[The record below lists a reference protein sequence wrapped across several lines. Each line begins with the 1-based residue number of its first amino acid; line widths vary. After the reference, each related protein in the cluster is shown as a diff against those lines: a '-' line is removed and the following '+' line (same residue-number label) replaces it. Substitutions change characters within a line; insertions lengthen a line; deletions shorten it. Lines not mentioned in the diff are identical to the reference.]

1 MKYRFI
7 VNPIAGRGDA
17 QRKWPLVQAAADRLQ
32 MDYEVVFT
40 GAPGEGVFLAKE
52 GVAQGFDALVAVGGD
67 GTINEV
73 VRGIIESGAK
83 GKTILGIIPCGTG
96 NDLVRTLKIP
106 TDLEAAVQILKDGH
120 VEQMDLG
127 KVNGDYFVNVV
138 GVGFDAAVAY
148 EINMSVRKLK
158 GTAAYLFAVVKTLLS
173 YKSPQ
178 MTVRIDDQVLDGK
191 YFLIAI
197 GNGRFYG
204 GGMQIAP
211 HAQPSDGL
219 FDICVVE
226 DVKRL
231 EVMKMLPKIFGG
243 NHLSHPAVKVYRGR
257 KVKMEARERVMVQAD
272 GELKGTLPMGFEI
285 EPNAFPVL
293 VP

>member
-1 MKYRFI
+1 MRYRFI

-17 QRKWPLVQAAADRLQ
+17 QRKWPKVQEAIERLK

-67 GTINEV
+67 GTVNEV

-83 GKTILGIIPCGTG
+83 GKAILGIIPCGTG
-96 NDLVRTLKIP
+96 NDLVRTLDIP
-106 TDLEAAVQILKDGH
+106 VDLEEAVQILKNGH
-120 VEQMDLG
+120 VEPLDLG
-127 KVNGDYFVNVV
+127 KVNGDYFINVV

-148 EINMSVRKLK
+148 EINMNVRRLK
-158 GTAAYLFAVVKTLLS
+158 GTAAYLYAVLKTLFS

-178 MTVRIDDQVLDGK
+178 MIVRIDDQVLEGR

-197 GNGRFYG
+197 ANGKYYG
-204 GGMQIAP
+204 GGMKIAP
-211 HAQPSDGL
+211 DARPADGV
-219 FDICVVE
+219 FDICAVG
-226 DVKRL
+226 DVNRL
-231 EVMKMLPKIFGG
+231 EVIKMLPKIFTGA
-243 NHLSHPAVKVYRGR
+243 HLSHPKVKVYRGR
-257 KVKMEARERVMVQAD
+257 KVMVESTERVIVQAD

-285 EPNAFPVL
+285 EANTFPVL